1 MPHGDLL
8 AIDPSL
14 PRSLAQ
20 PRTVRFVTD
29 SIGYRNDEDY
39 ASEPLVIVGDSLIA
53 GTGNDQEALLAN
65 VLRRELGVESYAL
78 AFPTDPGGYFGMVE
92 EFLRQARPP
101 FRVLV
106 FVFEG
111 NDFHGPG
118 RGLAKP
124 GRYDAAKLRALGY
137 LNSVVLKASF
147 YASRRLQGT
156 LWPRLDSETE
166 VYQVGARPMAF
177 YGSYIDKAVADSLRF
192 EPGAPSLEVLGRVEG
207 VFFIPTKYRVYFSL
221 LDDRRGRRLPSPPP
235 GVLALR
241 AYFEKHGIPVMDL
254 TGPLVE
260 AATELLQTDEYVFWR
275 DDTHWNERGVR
286 VAAKEVASFLERGR

>member
-1 MPHGDLL
+1 
-8 AIDPSL
+8 
-14 PRSLAQ
+14 
-20 PRTVRFVTD
+20 
-29 SIGYRNDEDY
+29 
-39 ASEPLVIVGDSLIA
+39 
-53 GTGNDQEALLAN
+53 
-65 VLRRELGVESYAL
+65 
-78 AFPTDPGGYFGMVE
+78 MVE
-92 EFLRQARPP
+92 EFLQQDRSP
-101 FRVLV
+101 FKVIV

-124 GRYDAAKLRALGY
+124 GRYDALKLRATRY
-137 LNSVVLKASF
+137 LNSVVLTASF
-147 YASRRLQGT
+147 HASRRLERL

-221 LDDRRGRRLPSPPP
+221 LWSDRRGRRLPSPPP
-235 GVLALR
+235 GSVALR
-241 AYFEKHGIPVMDL
+241 VYFEKHGIPVVDL

-260 AATELLQTDEYVFWR
+260 AATEALQTDEYVFWR
-275 DDTHWNERGVR
+275 DDTHWNGRGVR
-286 VAAKEVASFLERGR
+286 VAAKELASFLERNHRRIDTVGVGADSEVKTRMPHRAYHRHHARIQGGANRRENLPGNPRRLLR